1 MLIVDIPDCFPLLI
15 LFHRKLTLVVH
26 QLSFFFI
33 LLFFHIFP
41 FQHKRLLQ
49 RLSCSS
55 SFFVIFPIL
64 TFQYIVSQMQG
75 LGWEVELDSFVEPN
89 TIVGQVPFSNIIA
102 TLDPAAPRRL
112 VLACHYDSKASPAGF
127 LGATDSAVPCAQMI
141 NLAHTMQMDLN
152 DAKAAVSSKF

>member
-1 MLIVDIPDCFPLLI
+1 MTCRVPIVNLLYIPI
-15 LFHRKLTLVVH
+15 
-26 QLSFFFI
+26 
-33 LLFFHIFP
+33 
-41 FQHKRLLQ
+41 
-49 RLSCSS
+49 
-55 SFFVIFPIL
+55 
-64 TFQYIVSQMQG
+64 FQYIVSKMQV

-89 TIVGQVPFSNIIA
+89 TVVGSVPFHNIIA

-152 DAKAAVSSKF
+152 DAKAAVSFIF